1 MRNAFAT
8 LAAALVAG
16 ASLMA
21 AHQAAAQS
29 EPSITLYDQPNYR
42 GASAT
47 FFRSTGNLDDT
58 RFNDRAMSAQVRGV
72 WRVCENAS
80 FKSPCQDLTGNVPD
94 LASRG
99 LGGRISSLEPV
110 GDSGYR
116 VGGPVAPP
124 PPPYVDNNRY
134 QDNRYPDNRS
144 PDNRYQDGRGRD
156 DRDDRYPNTPAP
168 RADFDAN
175 GVQGR
180 STVFFARP
188 SLGGADVAAT
198 RTRAADEFCRRVGL
212 AAAVFSISPNRAA
225 APSTSTAATSAMRR
239 CSATCSAAAEV
250 KFPAR
255 PWRRAG

>member
-1 MRNAFAT
+1 MKTAFAT

-29 EPSITLYDQPNYR
+29 EPSITLYDPPNYR
-42 GASAT
+42 GGSAT
-47 FFRSTGNLDDT
+47 FYRSAGNLDDT

-80 FKSPCQDLTGNVPD
+80 MKAPCQDLTGNVPD

-110 GDSGYR
+110 GDNGYR
-116 VGGPVAPP
+116 GGGSTPP
-124 PPPYVDNNRY
+124 PPPYVDSNRY
-134 QDNRYPDNRS
+134 QDNRY

-156 DRDDRYPNTPAP
+156 DRDDRYPNTPPP
-168 RADFDAN
+168 RADVDNN

-188 SLGGADVAAT
+188 SMGGADVAAT
-198 RTRAADEFCRRVGL
+198 RTRAADEFCRRAGL
-212 AAAVFSISPNRAA
+212 NAAVFFDQSEQS
-225 APSTSTAATSAMRR
+225 
-239 CSATCSAAAEV
+239 
-250 KFPAR
+250 
-255 PWRRAG
+255 RRAVDLDGRYVGNAPVLRDVLCRR